1 MLTGRHFCW
10 LKKSVTENTG
20 RWLTTA
26 VEYWSAKCLLD
37 MISCNIASLCSS
49 AREDLCHDECDL
61 FTILIIYRL
70 LFTCVQHFF
79 TFLQFYQRQTCVIS
93 GTGFSGWLP
102 TSRYPVNSVILM
114 SWNVI
119 HLLWTYCSTETQ
131 DVWTVTISF
140 IIPDYF
146 NSSYLLLLLVQHMWF
161 LLSLYFACDCMTE
174 ALVLPCSTYTENFQ
188 PR

>member
-1 MLTGRHFCW
+1 
-10 LKKSVTENTG
+10 
-20 RWLTTA
+20 
-26 VEYWSAKCLLD
+26 

-70 LFTCVQHFF
+70 LFTCVQHFHVSAVLPKANLCHF
-79 TFLQFYQRQTCVIS
+79 WVRFF
-93 GTGFSGWLP
+93 WLTS

-146 NSSYLLLLLVQHMWF
+146 NSSYLLLLLIQHGF
-161 LLSLYFACDCMTE
+161 YSVYFACDCMTE